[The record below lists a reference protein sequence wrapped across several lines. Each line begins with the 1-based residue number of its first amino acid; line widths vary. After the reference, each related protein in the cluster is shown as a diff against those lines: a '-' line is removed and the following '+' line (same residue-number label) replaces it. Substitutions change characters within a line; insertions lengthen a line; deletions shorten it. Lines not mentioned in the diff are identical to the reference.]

1 MHPILRSLLLLAPLP
16 TLVLPACGGGDS
28 MASETGTGESTSPAT
43 GSTTSGGLG
52 TSTGDPTTT
61 QTDVSA
67 GSSTGESATTGASA
81 TTTGETTTTGTT
93 TGETTTGDSTTG
105 AVEELPPIDSAEQL
119 EAWLA
124 GGAYK
129 QWAAESQVHASTG
142 PHGGNVRTYVNAIA
156 LGSLAS
162 QQSEHPQDA
171 AVVKE
176 LYGGG
181 VDTLIGYAVMRK
193 TAPLSEGGANWYWYE
208 RIDANVYADGL
219 DVGLCSGCHGA
230 GADYILTP
238 YPLQ

>member
-43 GSTTSGGLG
+43 GSTTSGGLD

-93 TGETTTGDSTTG
+93 TGDSTTGDSTTG

-219 DVGLCSGCHGA
+219 DVGLCSGCHGG

>member
-43 GSTTSGGLG
+43 GSTTSGGLD

-67 GSSTGESATTGASA
+67 GSSTGESATPGASA

-219 DVGLCSGCHGA
+219 DVGLCSGCHGG

>member
-1 MHPILRSLLLLAPLP
+1 MRPALRSLLLLSCVP
-16 TLVLPACGGGDS
+16 TVLLLACGGAGS
-28 MASETGTGESTSPAT
+28 GSSETGTGDGASSGGPDPDSTTDGSTS
-43 GSTTSGGLG
+43 GTSGGLG
-52 TSTGDPTTT
+52 SSTGVSPTTT
-61 QTDVSA
+61 EADPSA
-67 GSSTGESATTGASA
+67 GSSTGAGTTTSTTTAETGTGEATTGAA
-81 TTTGETTTTGTT
+81 
-93 TGETTTGDSTTG
+93 
-105 AVEELPPIDSAEQL
+105 EELPPIESAELL

-124 GGAYK
+124 AGAYK
-129 QWAAESQVHASTG
+129 QWAVESQVHASTG

-156 LGSLAS
+156 LGSLAA
-162 QQSEHPQDA
+162 QQTEHPQDA
-171 AVVKE
+171 ALVKE

-219 DVGLCSGCHGA
+219 DVALCSGCHGG

>member
-93 TGETTTGDSTTG
+93 TGDSTTGDSTTG

-219 DVGLCSGCHGA
+219 DVGLCSGCHGG